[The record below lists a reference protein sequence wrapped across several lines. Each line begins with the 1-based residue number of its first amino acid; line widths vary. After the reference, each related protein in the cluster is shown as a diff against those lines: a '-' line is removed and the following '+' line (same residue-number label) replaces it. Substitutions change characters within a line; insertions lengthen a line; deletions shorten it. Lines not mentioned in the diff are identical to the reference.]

1 MKVWNQQA
9 FGDVSV
15 RRQHLECELEALDLK
30 ESLASLSN
38 EERVRREGC
47 KLELEKVAQLEE
59 VSWRQKSR
67 VLWVKEGDNNT
78 KFFHKMANSHRRY
91 NNMERVV
98 VDGVVYEDDSVIR
111 AKVVQF
117 YESLYQELESWR
129 PTVNGLDFEVISS
142 EERDMLERSF
152 TSEEVLQVVKDLQGD
167 KAPGPDGFTMA
178 FFQKCWSVIEEDV
191 LGFFAEGHTHCK
203 FERSLNAS
211 FIALIPKKQN
221 ALNIQDFWPIS
232 LIGSVYKLLA
242 KVLAN
247 RLKGV
252 LDSLI
257 SESQNSF
264 VGGRKILDSVLI
276 ANECLDSRLKSHVPR
291 VICKLDI
298 EKAYDH
304 VDWKCLL
311 HLLERMGFGVRWRR
325 WIEVCISS
333 VQFSVLVNGSPE
345 GYFTSSRGLRQ
356 GDPLSP
362 LLFLLVMEVLSRML
376 KRVESKGLIQGFS
389 AGGNANSG
397 LRISRLLYADDTILF
412 CDATMTQ
419 VWSIRMVLDCFEA
432 ATGLRVNMA
441 KSEMVP
447 VGEVQDIS
455 ELAES
460 LCC

>member
-167 KAPGPDGFTMA
+167 KAPGPDGFTIS
-178 FFQKCWSVIEEDV
+178 FF
-191 LGFFAEGHTHCK
+191 
-203 FERSLNAS
+203 
-211 FIALIPKKQN
+211 
-221 ALNIQDFWPIS
+221 
-232 LIGSVYKLLA
+232 
-242 KVLAN
+242 
-247 RLKGV
+247 
-252 LDSLI
+252 
-257 SESQNSF
+257 
-264 VGGRKILDSVLI
+264 
-276 ANECLDSRLKSHVPR
+276 
-291 VICKLDI
+291 
-298 EKAYDH
+298 
-304 VDWKCLL
+304 
-311 HLLERMGFGVRWRR
+311 
-325 WIEVCISS
+325 
-333 VQFSVLVNGSPE
+333 
-345 GYFTSSRGLRQ
+345 
-356 GDPLSP
+356 
-362 LLFLLVMEVLSRML
+362 
-376 KRVESKGLIQGFS
+376 
-389 AGGNANSG
+389 
-397 LRISRLLYADDTILF
+397 
-412 CDATMTQ
+412 
-419 VWSIRMVLDCFEA
+419 
-432 ATGLRVNMA
+432 
-441 KSEMVP
+441 
-447 VGEVQDIS
+447 
-455 ELAES
+455 
-460 LCC
+460 